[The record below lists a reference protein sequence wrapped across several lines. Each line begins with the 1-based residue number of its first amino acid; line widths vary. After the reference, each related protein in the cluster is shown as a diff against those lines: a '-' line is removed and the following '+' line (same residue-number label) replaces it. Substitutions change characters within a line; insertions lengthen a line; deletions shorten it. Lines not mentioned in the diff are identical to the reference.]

1 MNEYI
6 VTCRSYEDLENLY
19 DDMETPGGSLYIPD
33 REVEL
38 VYRRAISRNTHYML
52 TEEEAV
58 EIRNDER
65 VIACERL
72 AKDRGGVPDYMWTQT
87 GDFEKT
93 TGTLQSDDKNWGLYR
108 VIEGDTVS
116 NWGSDSTSE
125 ISNRTIA
132 TTSSG
137 KHVDVVIV
145 DAHINPDHPE
155 FAKNIDGTGGTRV
168 NQFNWFQYNS
178 VLGYGSNGT
187 YTYSTSGGS
196 PNSNHGTHVAGTC
209 CGNTQGWARDANIYN
224 MAFSDTL
231 SGVTDWDEKLW
242 DYLRH
247 FHANKPINPA
257 TGRRNPTIT
266 NHSWGYSYVSLD
278 LSDIT
283 SVTYRGTTTALS
295 GTDAQKKT
303 VLEDN
308 GVPVPANT
316 YLYRTPF
323 RNAAVDADLQDAIN
337 DGVIVIS
344 SAGNSYWNC
353 DTSSGN
359 DYNNSIV
366 FSSSTIYHSRGS
378 TPGSADNVI
387 CVGSIGSKVAEYK
400 SNFSNWGER
409 VDIWGPGSDIIS
421 AVYDQSSASSEGYGS
436 LPQDP
441 RNSSYYL
448 ASING
453 TSMSSPQVC
462 GVIACLAEQEP
473 DLTQAEALQ
482 HLKEN
487 ALAEVGTTGT
497 INHSTYEAFGD
508 SHNRYLFMPKKRP
521 EIGTVSPNFL
531 HKNRN
536 SDSTGVKYPRV
547 RSNRIIGSA
556 NYAAINYAGA
566 TQTYSTSGSF
576 TETVPTGAT
585 SVTIKVWGAGGE
597 LSDGGSGGHV
607 EGSIAVSEGD
617 TINVYVG
624 AHDGGSS
631 SSPVSISNGG
641 GLSGV
646 KYGSNV
652 MIAGGGGGGSNGAG
666 GSGGGG
672 NGPGSPSGGVGDFPG
687 GSGTQ
692 SQGGWGAVSAPGFGI
707 DGGDGSSWNNGSNL
721 VNGGA
726 GGGSTGGSGN
736 QSGGGGAG
744 YYGGGGGAGFSDLT
758 ASGSGGGGGSGY
770 ISPNWTNTVSQQ
782 GSVGPSSALDTGDNN
797 YVSSRGGSNQDGLV
811 VLIYS

>member
-19 DDMETPGGSLYIPD
+19 DDMETPGGSLHIPD
-33 REVEL
+33 RAVDL
-38 VYRRAISRNTHYML
+38 VHRRAISRNTHYML

-72 AKDRGGVPDYMWTQT
+72 AKDRGIVPDYLWTQT
-87 GDFEKT
+87 DDFNKT
-93 TGTLQSDDKNWGLYR
+93 TGTFAGDDKNWGLYR
-108 VIEGDTVS
+108 VIEGDSVT
-116 NWGSDSTSE
+116 NWGSDGTDE
-125 ISNRTIA
+125 ITNRTIV

-137 KHVDVVIV
+137 KNVDVVIV

-155 FAKNIDGTGGTRV
+155 FAVNPDGSGGSRV

-187 YTYSTSGGS
+187 YTYSTSGAS
-196 PNSNHGTHVAGTC
+196 PNSNHGTHVAGTA

-247 FHANKPINPA
+247 FHKNKAINSA

-266 NHSWGYSYVSLD
+266 NHSWGYSRVNIN
-278 LSDIT
+278 LSTLT

-295 GTDAQKKT
+295 GTDSQKKT

-316 YLYRTPF
+316 YLFKTPA
-323 RNAAVDADLQDAIN
+323 RIAAVDADVQDAIA

-359 DYNNSIV
+359 DYNNYV
-366 FSSSTIYHSRGS
+366 VTSSTIYHSRGS

-387 CVGSIGSKVAEYK
+387 CVGSIGSKINEYK

-409 VDIWGPGSDIIS
+409 VDIWAPGSDIIS
-421 AVYDQSSASSEGYGS
+421 AVYDSSSPPTSYNPIIADS
-436 LPQDP
+436 
-441 RNSSYYL
+441 RNSSYHL
-448 ASING
+448 ASISG
-453 TSMSSPQVC
+453 TSMSGPQVA

-473 DLTQAEALQ
+473 FLTQAEALQ

-487 ALAEVGTTGT
+487 SLAEVGTTGT
-497 INHSTYEAFGD
+497 INHSNNGSSTGYEAFGD

-521 EIGTVSPNFL
+521 ETGTLSPAFL

-536 SDSTGVKYPRV
+536 SDSAGVKYPRV
-547 RSNRIIGSA
+547 RNNRV
-556 NYAAINYAGA
+556 
-566 TQTYSTSGSF
+566 F
-576 TETVPTGAT
+576 
-585 SVTIKVWGAGGE
+585 K
-597 LSDGGSGGHV
+597 
-607 EGSIAVSEGD
+607 
-617 TINVYVG
+617 
-624 AHDGGSS
+624 
-631 SSPVSISNGG
+631 
-641 GLSGV
+641 
-646 KYGSNV
+646 
-652 MIAGGGGGGSNGAG
+652 
-666 GSGGGG
+666 
-672 NGPGSPSGGVGDFPG
+672 
-687 GSGTQ
+687 
-692 SQGGWGAVSAPGFGI
+692 
-707 DGGDGSSWNNGSNL
+707 
-721 VNGGA
+721 
-726 GGGSTGGSGN
+726 
-736 QSGGGGAG
+736 
-744 YYGGGGGAGFSDLT
+744 
-758 ASGSGGGGGSGY
+758 
-770 ISPNWTNTVSQQ
+770 
-782 GSVGPSSALDTGDNN
+782 
-797 YVSSRGGSNQDGLV
+797 
-811 VLIYS
+811 

>member
-33 REVEL
+33 RAVEL
-38 VYRRAISRNTHYML
+38 VHRRSISRNTHYML
-52 TEEEAV
+52 TEEEAA

-72 AKDRGGVPDYMWTQT
+72 AKDRGIVPDYLWTQT

-116 NWGSDSTSE
+116 NWGSDGTSE

-187 YTYSTSGGS
+187 YTYSTSGAS

-266 NHSWGYSYVSLD
+266 NHSWGYSYNSLD

-283 SVTYRGTTTALS
+283 SVNYRGTTTALS

-323 RNAAVDADLQDAIN
+323 RNVAVDADLQDAIN
-337 DGVIVIS
+337 DGVIIIS

-378 TPGSADNVI
+378 TPGSANNVI
-387 CVGSIGSKVAEYK
+387 CVGSIGSEVAEYK

-409 VDIWGPGSDIIS
+409 VDIWAPGSDIIS
-421 AVYDQSSASSEGYGS
+421 AIYDYSSASTYGS
-436 LPQDP
+436 RVADS

-487 ALAEVGTTGT
+487 SLAEIATTGT
-497 INHSTYEAFGD
+497 INHDTYQAFGD

-607 EGSIAVSEGD
+607 EGSIAVSGGD

-624 AHDGGSS
+624 AHDGGSP

-692 SQGGWGAVSAPGFGI
+692 SAGGPGALSAPGYGI
-707 DGGDGSSWNNGSNL
+707 NGGDGSSWNNGSNL

-726 GGGSTGGSGN
+726 GGGSTSGSGN
-736 QSGGGGAG
+736 QSGGGGSG

>member
-33 REVEL
+33 RAVDL
-38 VYRRAISRNTHYML
+38 VHRRAISRNTHYML
-52 TEEEAV
+52 TEEEAA

-72 AKDRGGVPDYMWTQT
+72 AKDRGIVPDYLWTQT
-87 GDFEKT
+87 DDFNKT
-93 TGTLQSDDKNWGLYR
+93 TGTFAGDDKNWGLYR
-108 VIEGDTVS
+108 VIEGDSVT
-116 NWGSDSTSE
+116 NWGSDGTDE
-125 ISNRTIA
+125 ITNRTIF

-137 KHVDVVIV
+137 KNVDVVIV
-145 DAHINPDHPE
+145 DAHVNPDHPE
-155 FAKNIDGTGGTRV
+155 FAVNPDGSGGSRV

-187 YTYSTSGGS
+187 YTYSTSGAS
-196 PNSNHGTHVAGTC
+196 PNSNHGTHVAGTA

-247 FHANKPINPA
+247 FHKNKLPNED

-266 NHSWGYSYVSLD
+266 NHSWGYSRVSIN
-278 LSDIT
+278 LST
-283 SVTYRGTTTALS
+283 LASVTYRGTTTALS
-295 GTDAQKKT
+295 GTDSQKKT

-316 YLYRTPF
+316 YLYKTPA
-323 RNAAVDADLQDAIN
+323 RIAAVDADVQDAIA

-359 DYNNSIV
+359 DYNNYVVTSG
-366 FSSSTIYHSRGS
+366 TIYHSRGS

-387 CVGSIGSKVAEYK
+387 CVGSIGSKINEYK

-409 VDIWGPGSDIIS
+409 VDIWAPGSDIIS
-421 AVYDQSSASSEGYGS
+421 AVYDNTTTTSGYNPVIADS
-436 LPQDP
+436 

-453 TSMSSPQVC
+453 TSMSGPQVA

-473 DLTQAEALQ
+473 FLTQAEALQ

-497 INHSTYEAFGD
+497 INHSNNGSSSGYEAFGD

-521 EIGTVSPNFL
+521 ETGTLSPAFL

-536 SDSTGVKYPRV
+536 SDSAGVKYPRV
-547 RSNRIIGSA
+547 RNNRV
-556 NYAAINYAGA
+556 
-566 TQTYSTSGSF
+566 F
-576 TETVPTGAT
+576 
-585 SVTIKVWGAGGE
+585 K
-597 LSDGGSGGHV
+597 
-607 EGSIAVSEGD
+607 
-617 TINVYVG
+617 
-624 AHDGGSS
+624 
-631 SSPVSISNGG
+631 
-641 GLSGV
+641 
-646 KYGSNV
+646 
-652 MIAGGGGGGSNGAG
+652 
-666 GSGGGG
+666 
-672 NGPGSPSGGVGDFPG
+672 
-687 GSGTQ
+687 
-692 SQGGWGAVSAPGFGI
+692 
-707 DGGDGSSWNNGSNL
+707 
-721 VNGGA
+721 
-726 GGGSTGGSGN
+726 
-736 QSGGGGAG
+736 
-744 YYGGGGGAGFSDLT
+744 
-758 ASGSGGGGGSGY
+758 
-770 ISPNWTNTVSQQ
+770 
-782 GSVGPSSALDTGDNN
+782 
-797 YVSSRGGSNQDGLV
+797 
-811 VLIYS
+811 

>member
-93 TGTLQSDDKNWGLYR
+93 TGTFQSDDKNWGLYR

-116 NWGSDSTSE
+116 NWGSDSTTE

-187 YTYSTSGGS
+187 YTYSTSGAS

-283 SVTYRGTTTALS
+283 SVNYRGTTTALS

-316 YLYRTPF
+316 YLYKTPF

-337 DGVIVIS
+337 DGVIIIS

-359 DYNNSIV
+359 DYNNSV
-366 FSSSTIYHSRGS
+366 VVSSNTIYHSRGS
-378 TPGSADNVI
+378 TPGSANNVI
-387 CVGSIGSKVAEYK
+387 CVGSIGSEVAEYK

-409 VDIWGPGSDIIS
+409 VDIWAPGSDIIS
-421 AVYDQSSASSEGYGS
+421 SIYDYSSASSYGARIA
-436 LPQDP
+436 DP

-487 ALAEVGTTGT
+487 SLAEIATTGT
-497 INHSTYEAFGD
+497 INHDTYQAFGD

-585 SVTIKVWGAGGE
+585 SVTVKVWGAGGE

-607 EGSIAVSEGD
+607 EGTIEVSGGD

-624 AHDGGSS
+624 AHDGGSP

-692 SQGGWGAVSAPGFGI
+692 SAGGPGALSAPGYGI
-707 DGGDGSSWNNGSNL
+707 NGGDGSSWNNGSNL